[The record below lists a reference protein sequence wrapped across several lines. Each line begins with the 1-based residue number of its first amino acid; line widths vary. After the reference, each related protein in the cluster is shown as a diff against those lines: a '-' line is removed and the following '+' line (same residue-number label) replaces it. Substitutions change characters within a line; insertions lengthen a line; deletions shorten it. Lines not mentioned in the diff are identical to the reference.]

1 LQTAGQRCRKTCWP
15 YLAPVPDEFQQAAP
29 ASRWG
34 GLSEIALLLC
44 RFGLIQTQL
53 SGDRL

>member
-1 LQTAGQRCRKTCWP
+1 LQTAGQRRWKTCWP

-34 GLSEIALLLC
+34 GFSEIALLLC
-44 RFGLIQTQL
+44 HFGLTQTQL

>member
-1 LQTAGQRCRKTCWP
+1 LQTAGQRCGKTCWP
-15 YLAPVPDEFQQAAP
+15 YLALASDEFQQAAP

-44 RFGLIQTQL
+44 RFELTHTQL